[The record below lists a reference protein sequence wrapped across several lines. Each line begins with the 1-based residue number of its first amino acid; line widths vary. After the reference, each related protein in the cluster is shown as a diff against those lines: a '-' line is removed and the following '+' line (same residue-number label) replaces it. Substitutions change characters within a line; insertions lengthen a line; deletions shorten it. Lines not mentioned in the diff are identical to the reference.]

1 MEAVFLTN
9 KSILEWREGHLEGG
23 KKGKRDEEKKGGKGE
38 GYRKG
43 EREGGEKEDK
53 WMNSKLIT

>member
-1 MEAVFLTN
+1 M
-9 KSILEWREGHLEGG
+9 EGG